1 MAHSNGYYAAIN
13 CLSLTRVVLSC
24 FYRVLFIPKAFLFT
38 SLSLSVGKDPVAQ
51 FVGSY
56 IKKLAHAY
64 LAHAY
69 AIRVL
74 PTMIVSNIETWFIDL
89 Q

>member
-1 MAHSNGYYAAIN
+1 M
-13 CLSLTRVVLSC
+13 
-24 FYRVLFIPKAFLFT
+24 
-38 SLSLSVGKDPVAQ
+38 AQ

-56 IKKLAHAY
+56 IKKLAHAYLAHAYLAHAY